1 MNSSSDSEIDEHSDL
16 KNIVEKLKTLSQL
29 NIGKIVQIIK
39 RHEPEIIKDPDEF
52 DINFSELKTSTIRL
66 IKSFIKISD
75 GKNGEERK
83 RIRMKKSKKVE
94 FRVKT
99 SQKTEQSS
107 KAKRSSDKDIIVLSS
122 DSVLVISSD

>member
-1 MNSSSDSEIDEHSDL
+1 MNSSSDSEIDEHIDL

-39 RHEPEIIKDPDEF
+39 RHEPEIIMNPDEF

-66 IKSFIKISD
+66 IKSFIRITD
-75 GKNGEERK
+75 GKNGGERK
-83 RIRMKKSKKVE
+83 HHRMKKSKKVE